1 MGLPALR
8 HDAHVAEIRRP
19 HLRVVKSASKSPS
32 TSKRRSTYT
41 NASVFQ
47 AFVFF
52 AVVVVLVSVLGLGR
66 VWLSVQAAQASI
78 DSSKLR
84 RDIKLEQYQ
93 GDMLEVQ
100 QSALA
105 TPSRIQ
111 AIAGGTMGMAP
122 AVSVS
127 YLDLRDDAAHN
138 PSPALASAKHAPGE
152 GLSGTF
158 AKAMEVAAG
167 EARVLLVGD
176 VGLSSSR

>member
-1 MGLPALR
+1 
-8 HDAHVAEIRRP
+8 
-19 HLRVVKSASKSPS
+19 
-32 TSKRRSTYT
+32 
-41 NASVFQ
+41 
-47 AFVFF
+47 
-52 AVVVVLVSVLGLGR
+52 VLGFGR

-78 DSSKLR
+78 DSGKLR
-84 RDIKLEQYQ
+84 RDIKIEQYQ

-122 AVSVS
+122 AASVS
-127 YLDLRDDAAHN
+127 YLDLRGDSAPN
-138 PSPALASAKHAPGE
+138 PSATLASAKPVPSD
-152 GLSGTF
+152 GLSGTL
-158 AKAMEVAAG
+158 AKAMDVAAG